1 MNNNEELL
9 EFIEKY
15 FDEEVKIQPFQRQF
29 IEILEKRDLKFNR
42 EKKANEFALLPHEYG
57 NRFAP
62 LTEREKIEINA
73 EAAFAPIRDKIE
85 ILPRNP
91 CGEEVLSKHWEHWKS
106 MSSEHPCTAIDCPV
120 CQAIEEE
127 VKSNDFISEEEMK
140 L

>member
-42 EKKANEFALLPHEYG
+42 EKKANEFSLLPHEYG

-62 LTEREKIEINA
+62 LSNREKIEIEA
-73 EAAFAPIRDKIE
+73 EAAFGPIRDKIQ
-85 ILPRNP
+85 ILPTPSADENA
-91 CGEEVLSKHWEHWKS
+91 LFKHYEHWKS
-106 MSSEHPCTAIDCPV
+106 TSSKHPCTTIDCPI
-120 CQAIEEE
+120 CQALDEEP
-127 VKSNDFISEEEMK
+127 NDFLSEEEMK
-140 L
+140 I